1 MLAASSL
8 PFLLPGFLF
17 LFWYLGCFF
26 RSPVGEAFSC
36 KRSSAAALPSRC
48 LAAANGAL
56 GFLEPPPNLPPA
68 WWCGQTDGGAWLC
81 LGHLLST
88 EGKYS
93 VAKEW
98 QRLPLPPVGAL
109 FGCKLRSGCASCLG
123 AWEPA
128 VVWGMETTTESSR
141 ALPALRRSL

>member
-1 MLAASSL
+1 MFVLLAASSL
-8 PFLLPGFLF
+8 PFLLPGFPLSVSVFGLF
-17 LFWYLGCFF
+17 LQKSHR
-26 RSPVGEAFSC
+26 RSVFLQEEQ
-36 KRSSAAALPSRC
+36 RC
-48 LAAANGAL
+48 SIAIAAANSAL

-68 WWCGQTDGGAWLC
+68 RVCGQTDGGAWLC

-98 QRLPLPPVGAL
+98 QRLPLPAVGAL
-109 FGCKLRSGCASCLG
+109 FGCKLSSGCASCLG

-128 VVWGMETTTESSR
+128 VVWGMETTTESS
-141 ALPALRRSL
+141 